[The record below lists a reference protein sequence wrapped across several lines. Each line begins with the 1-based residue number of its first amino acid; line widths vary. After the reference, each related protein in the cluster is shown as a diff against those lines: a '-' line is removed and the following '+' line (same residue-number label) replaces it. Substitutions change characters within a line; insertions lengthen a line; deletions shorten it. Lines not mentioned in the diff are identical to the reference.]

1 MLVVIDVGNTN
12 ITIGIYHGD
21 KLIGNYRLTTKM
33 KRTSDEYGFMMMN
46 FLNASKVQP
55 EDIQDVIVS
64 SVVPKIMHSFLNG
77 IRKYMHKEPIIIG
90 PGIRT
95 GISVKAEN
103 PKAVGAD
110 RIVDAAG
117 AYYEYGGPCLVVDYG
132 TATTF
137 DYVDGN
143 GNFEYGVITLGIET
157 GAQAMWTQ
165 AAKLPEIE
173 IKKPASI
180 LAKTTT
186 TSMQAGLVYGYI
198 GQSEYIIK
206 EFKKSG
212 CFQCTVNTFLDMCN
226 VRKLAFAGITTGKI
240 SDLRFH
246 QLIAEC
252 FCGSQIFL
260 CDRIFIHSGIHCR
273 TDHLWTICGKKGR
286 RQHIVRKTMHDLGDY
301 ICGCRHDDEDIRT
314 AGDGNMFDTAI
325 CHLFKSGHHHI
336 VLC

>member
-1 MLVVIDVGNTN
+1 MLVVIDIGNTN

-33 KRTSDEYGFMMMN
+33 KRTSDEYGFMVMN

-55 EDIQDVIVS
+55 ADIKDVIVS

-77 IRKYMHKEPIIIG
+77 IRKYMHKEPILVG
-90 PGIRT
+90 PGIKT
-95 GISVKAEN
+95 
-103 PKAVGAD
+103 
-110 RIVDAAG
+110 
-117 AYYEYGGPCLVVDYG
+117 GPCLVVDYG

-137 DYVDGN
+137 DYVDAN

-206 EFKKSG
+206 EFKKALG
-212 CFQCTVNTFLDMCN
+212 VDMK
-226 VRKLAFAGITTGKI
+226 VIATGGLGKI
-240 SDLRFH
+240 IYKNTDE
-246 QLIAEC
+246 ID
-252 FCGSQIFL
+252 IY
-260 CDRIFIHSGIHCR
+260 DRNLTFKGLKYIYEKY
-273 TDHLWTICGKKGR
+273 TTEKK
-286 RQHIVRKTMHDLGDY
+286 K
-301 ICGCRHDDEDIRT
+301 
-314 AGDGNMFDTAI
+314 
-325 CHLFKSGHHHI
+325 
-336 VLC
+336 